1 MADKKSREVVA
12 VEKNYGGEDWGLYAE
27 TRDDSRYAISE
38 AEYSRL
44 EVEIKERPKPEL
56 DFSQVLY
63 EAYSD
68 GTPAQ
73 DVDNAKEGSDSNT
86 LPIKVDVDVSE
97 AITGLKAVQREAKE
111 ATKALRELEAQ
122 IKINSALPSGGIRP
136 SLRTSEQDGEIK
148 FDIKRDYRRVE
159 YGEKE

>member
-12 VEKNYGGEDWGLYAE
+12 VERNDDGEEWGLYAE
-27 TRDDSRYAISE
+27 TADGKRYAISE
-38 AEYSRL
+38 AECRRL
-44 EVEIKERPKPEL
+44 EDEIKKRPNPEL
-56 DFSQVLY
+56 DFTQVLY

-68 GTPAQ
+68 G
-73 DVDNAKEGSDSNT
+73 S
-86 LPIKVDVDVSE
+86 PIIDKDETSGRSIEIEVNIDVSE
-97 AITGLKAVQREAKE
+97 ALTGLKAVQREAKE

-122 IKINSALPSGGIRP
+122 IKINSALPSGGLRP

-148 FDIKRDYRRVE
+148 IDIKRDYRRVE